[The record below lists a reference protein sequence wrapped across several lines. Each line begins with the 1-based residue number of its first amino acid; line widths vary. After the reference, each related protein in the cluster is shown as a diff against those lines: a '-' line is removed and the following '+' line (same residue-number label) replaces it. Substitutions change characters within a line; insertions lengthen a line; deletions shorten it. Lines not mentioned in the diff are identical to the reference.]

1 MDPHTELNQHQK
13 SITSRGSAVAH
24 AYLDWS
30 TAINAF
36 MSYSIMQTATDTQTY
51 TQTDTH
57 ATAATGDHGA
67 CSASI

>member
-36 MSYSIMQTATDTQTY
+36 MSYSIMQTATDTQT
-51 TQTDTH
+51 
-57 ATAATGDHGA
+57 
-67 CSASI
+67 